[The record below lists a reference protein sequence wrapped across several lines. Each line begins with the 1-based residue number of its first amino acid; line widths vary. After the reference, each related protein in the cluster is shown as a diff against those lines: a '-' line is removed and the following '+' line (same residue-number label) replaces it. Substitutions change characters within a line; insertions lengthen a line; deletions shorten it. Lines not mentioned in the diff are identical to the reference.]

1 MRIPLYF
8 KLPGALL
15 YVDQQIQRLAREAP
29 HPQAGRRARTRRLLR
44 TTLEFF
50 HSRAPPSMT
59 CVQLSPL

>member
-44 TTLEFF
+44 TTLELF
-50 HSRAPPSMT
+50 SQPRPT
-59 CVQLSPL
+59 